1 MDETAARS
9 VRAAR
14 SPGLAWAQR
23 TFALHERSERV
34 GAPVAEVLG
43 KLEDETTRARVRAR
57 AQNEGGQTRRE
68 LLIAA
73 GGLAV
78 GTVMSQRSARAVAR
92 SLSGRSPKPRIAIV
106 GAGLAG
112 LRCAHLLWTQ
122 SKGAPVS
129 STVYEAN
136 PDRAGGRCWTLR
148 DFFAGGLITEH
159 GGSFLNSSQAAVRRL
174 AATLDLKQE
183 VVNGGDLPRGEEVFF
198 IDGRVYSYA
207 DANAD
212 WHDVGFHAFRTAAK
226 QLQSDAGATRLD
238 RMSVPEWLDS
248 TEIGSG
254 SRFGKLMLAN
264 TVTENGGDPGD
275 QSAQDLIY
283 LLTGNSRS
291 SLQPLPGDD
300 ERFHIVG
307 GNDQLVS
314 RMIGQLPRGTVR
326 HDHQLVAVRERS
338 DHAIRLVFDVSGRAV
353 ETVADLVVMALP
365 FSTLR
370 HVELKHS
377 GLSQTK
383 RHVIR
388 TMGMGTNAKIHLEL
402 SHKTWPA
409 LGYSGA
415 TYGEWQRLACGWDDT
430 VQLGPDAS
438 PALYLAFPGGRVG
451 DVGLTGKA
459 HGKAPPGDVAWA
471 LKELENVFPGTTVA
485 YTGRAYEDHWAKDP
499 WVRGAYSYYRVGQAN
514 TYGQLA
520 GKTEGRFLFAGEH
533 TSIDNIGFL
542 DGAVETGERAAR
554 RLLHRVG
561 R

>member
-1 MDETAARS
+1 M
-9 VRAAR
+9 
-14 SPGLAWAQR
+14 
-23 TFALHERSERV
+23 FALHDRSEHI
-34 GAPVAEVLG
+34 GAPVAEILG
-43 KLEDETTRARVRAR
+43 KLEQESRRDRSRAHNA
-57 AQNEGGQTRRE
+57 GGQTRRE
-68 LLIAA
+68 LLIGA
-73 GGLAV
+73 GGVAL
-78 GTVMSQRSARAVAR
+78 GTALSGGSVPAMARR
-92 SLSGRSPKPRIAIV
+92 LSGRSAKPRIAIV

-112 LRCAHLLWTQ
+112 LRCAHMLWTQ
-122 SKGAPVS
+122 SNGAPVP

-148 DFFAGGLITEH
+148 DFFADGLITEH
-159 GGSFLNSSQAAVRRL
+159 GGSFLNSNQTPVRRL
-174 AATLDLKQE
+174 AATLGLKLE
-183 VVNGGDLPRGEEVFF
+183 VVDGGDLPRGDEVFF
-198 IDGRVYSYA
+198 IDGRVYTYA

-212 WHDVGFHAFRTAAK
+212 WHDVGYHAFRTAAR
-226 QLQSDAGATRLD
+226 QLQTDAGATRLD

-283 LLTGNSRS
+283 LLTGNTRS

-314 RMIGQLPRGTVR
+314 RMIAQLPPDTVR
-326 HDHQLVAVRERS
+326 QGHELVAVQERS
-338 DHAIRLVFDVSGRAV
+338 DHTIRLVFDVFGRSV
-353 ETVADLVVMALP
+353 EIVADLVVLALP

-377 GLSQTK
+377 GLSHTK

-415 TYGEWQRLACGWDDT
+415 TYGEWQRLACAWDDT

-459 HGKAPPGDVAWA
+459 HGKAPAADVAWA
-471 LKELENVFPGTTVA
+471 LKELENVFPGTTGA
-485 YTGRAYEDHWAKDP
+485 YTGRAYEDHWARDP

-520 GKTEGRFLFAGEH
+520 GKSEGRFLFAGEH

-554 RLLHRVG
+554 RLLRRVG
-561 R
+561 V